1 MGYSNTSG
9 LPSTERTARSE
20 AQKSDSDGISL
31 SFTGRIAGWSARHRW
46 WVVGASMLVI
56 FLAMFTAS
64 TVDMKILDYEGEGD
78 SARGAE
84 LIGQRFSIDSA
95 PTEQLVFSNPSLDAS
110 TTAYRA
116 AVEGLVQQ
124 LRALPE
130 VARVA
135 SYYDTGD
142 TAMLSEDGH
151 VVLAQVVVA
160 GDEDDAEDK
169 IDAILDT
176 VRATAAAD
184 NAAGFEIVMA
194 GDTSITRQLEKID
207 EEDFG
212 TMMIVTMVLALTFML
227 IAFRGVVAAAIPL
240 VMALGAI
247 FTALGVAALV
257 SHVYPMVEFLAQVV
271 LLMGMAV
278 GVDYSLFI
286 VSRYR
291 SERKAGRAKLEA
303 ITFASNTTGR
313 AVFYARV
320 VVLLSLAGLILTGS
334 AIFVSMAIGVIIVV
348 LLALVASLT
357 LLPALLAVLG
367 DNINR
372 LRLPFI
378 GREGNYDGGV
388 WGAITDKVLARP
400 VLMASVTAGALI
412 AIAVPAIS
420 LNLAF
425 ASGSDSFNDAV
436 EAKRGLELLEEH
448 FTGGL
453 AAPAYVIVDATDV
466 NSPEVKAQVARL
478 MENVE
483 GDDAFIPPFE
493 TRINPAGDLL
503 YVQIP
508 VAGGTDEDE
517 VERSVRHLRD
527 DIVPAAF
534 ADADARV
541 YVAGATAGSID
552 FTDQVVDRAPYVF
565 GFVLGLSF
573 LLLLV
578 MFRSIII
585 PVKAI
590 ALNLLSVGAAYGVL
604 VMVFQWGWGITLL
617 GSEATGVI
625 MPWLPLF
632 LFAILFGLS
641 MDYHMLLLNR
651 IKEGYDQG
659 LSNEESVSQGIKV
672 TAGQI
677 TSAAA
682 IMVGIFGTF
691 ALGRS
696 VEMQQMGIGL
706 GVAILIDATLI
717 RSVLLPASMKL
728 LGDRNWYLPKW
739 LDWLPKVTAEPP
751 APATPASP
759 AIAARTSAPAP
770 AAAGY

>member
-1 MGYSNTSG
+1 MSYSNTAG
-9 LPSTERTARSE
+9 LPNTKRTHRSE
-20 AQKSDSDGISL
+20 VQESHTDGISL

-46 WVVGASMLVI
+46 WVVAASVMVI
-56 FLAMFTAS
+56 FLAIFTLN
-64 TVDMKILDYEGEGD
+64 TVETKVLDYEGEGD
-78 SARGAE
+78 SAVGAD
-84 LIGQRFSIDSA
+84 LINDRFDFESA
-95 PTEQLVFSNPSLDAS
+95 PTEQLVFSNPSLNANS
-110 TTAYRA
+110 PAYRA
-116 AVEGLVQQ
+116 AVDGLVQR

-130 VARVA
+130 VASVA
-135 SYYDTGD
+135 SFYDTGD
-142 TAMLSEDGH
+142 SAMVSEDGH
-151 VVLAQVVVA
+151 VVLAQVVID
-160 GDEDDAEDK
+160 GDFDSAKDNVE
-169 IDAILDT
+169 AILDT
-176 VRATAAAD
+176 VRAGAAEA
-184 NAAGFEIVMA
+184 NGFEIVMSGEA
-194 GDTSITRQLEKID
+194 SLEKQLEDID
-207 EEDFG
+207 EEDFSN
-212 TMMIVTMVLALTFML
+212 MIVVTMVLALTCMF
-227 IAFRGVVAAAIPL
+227 IAFRGAVAAAIPL
-240 VMALGAI
+240 VLALGAI

-257 SHVYPMVEFLAQVV
+257 SHAYPMPEFLAQVI

-303 ITFASNTTGR
+303 ITLASNTTGR
-313 AVFYARV
+313 AVFYAGIT
-320 VVLLSLAGLILTGS
+320 VVLSVAGLILTDT

-367 DNINR
+367 DKVDA
-372 LRLPFI
+372 LRLPII
-378 GREGNYDGGV
+378 GRDGGNGGGV

-400 VLMASVTAGALI
+400 LFLASVTAGALI
-412 AIAVPAIS
+412 AIAVPVFS

-425 ASGSDSFNDAV
+425 ASGSDSLNDAV

-453 AAPAYVIVDATDV
+453 AAPAYVIVDAADV
-466 NSPEVKAQVARL
+466 NSPEVQAQVAR
-478 MENVE
+478 MVAKVE
-483 GDDAFIPPFE
+483 EDEAFVPPCE

-508 VAGGTDEDE
+508 VAGGTSEDE
-517 VERSVRHLRD
+517 VERSVRHLRQ

-534 ADADARV
+534 GDANARV
-541 YVAGATAGSID
+541 YVAGAAAGSID
-552 FTDQVVDRAPYVF
+552 FTDQMVDRAPYVF

-578 MFRSIII
+578 MFRSIVI
-585 PVKAI
+585 PFKAI
-590 ALNLLSVGAAYGVL
+590 GLNLLSVGAAYGVL
-604 VMVFQWGWGITLL
+604 VMIFQWGWGITLL
-617 GSEATGVI
+617 GSDATGVI

-659 LSNEESVSQGIKV
+659 LTNEESVSQGIKM

-682 IMVGIFGTF
+682 IMVGIFGAF

-696 VEMQQMGIGL
+696 IELQQMGVGL
-706 GVAILIDATLI
+706 GVAILIDATVI

-739 LDWLPKVTAEPP
+739 LEWLPKVTTEPVNDQDASLP
-751 APATPASP
+751 QALPAT
-759 AIAARTSAPAP
+759 
-770 AAAGY
+770 AGD

>member
-1 MGYSNTSG
+1 MRSSITAG
-9 LPSTERTARSE
+9 LPSTKGTRRSE
-20 AQKSDSDGISL
+20 VQEADAAGIGV

-46 WVVGASMLVI
+46 WVVAASIMVV
-56 FLAMFTAS
+56 FLAMFAAN
-64 TVDMKILDYEGEGD
+64 TVSMNTLDYQGEGE
-78 SARGAE
+78 SAIAGE
-84 LIGQRFSIDSA
+84 LVEQRFGFDSA
-95 PTEQLVFSNPSLDAS
+95 PTEQLLFSNPSLDAS
-110 TTAYRA
+110 SPAYRA
-116 AVEGLVQQ
+116 AVDGLVQQ

-130 VARVA
+130 VASVT
-135 SYYDTGD
+135 SFYDTGD

-151 VVLAQVVVA
+151 VVLAQVVIA

-176 VRATAAAD
+176 VRATAAAASTD
-184 NAAGFEIVMA
+184 GFEIAMA
-194 GDTSITRQLEKID
+194 GDTSIIRQVEKID

-227 IAFRGVVAAAIPL
+227 IAFRGVAAAAIPL
-240 VMALGAI
+240 VMALGSI
-247 FTALGVAALV
+247 FTALGVAVLV
-257 SHVYPMVEFLAQVV
+257 SHVYPMVDFLAQVV

-291 SERKAGRAKLEA
+291 SERKAGRAKVEA

-313 AVFYARV
+313 AVFYAGV

-348 LLALVASLT
+348 LIALVASLT

-367 DNINR
+367 DKINW
-372 LRLPFI
+372 LRLPI
-378 GREGNYDGGV
+378 LGREGNNNGGI

-400 VLMASVTAGALI
+400 LIMASITAGALI
-412 AIAVPAIS
+412 AISVPVYS

-425 ASGSDSFNDAV
+425 ASGSDSLHDAV

-448 FTGGL
+448 FTGGF
-453 AAPAYVIVDATDV
+453 AAPAYVVVDAMDV
-466 NSPEVKAQVARL
+466 NAPEVQTDVARL
-478 MENVE
+478 IALAEE
-483 GDDAFIPPFE
+483 DDAFFAPFE
-493 TRINPAGDLL
+493 TRTNAAGDLL

-508 VAGGTDEDE
+508 MAGGTNEDE
-517 VERSVRHLRD
+517 VERSVRHLRQ

-534 ADADARV
+534 VSANARV
-541 YVAGATAGSID
+541 YVAGMAAGSID
-552 FTDQVVDRAPYVF
+552 FTDQMVDRAPYVF

-659 LSNEESVSQGIKV
+659 LSNEESVSQGIKM

-691 ALGRS
+691 ALGRN
-696 VEMQQMGIGL
+696 VDMQQMGIGL
-706 GVAILIDATLI
+706 GVAILIDATVI

-739 LDWLPKVTAEPP
+739 LDWLPKVTTEPATLAQP
-751 APATPASP
+751 AMASIAPASAPAT
-759 AIAARTSAPAP
+759 
-770 AAAGY
+770 AGD

>member
-1 MGYSNTSG
+1 
-9 LPSTERTARSE
+9 
-20 AQKSDSDGISL
+20 
-31 SFTGRIAGWSARHRW
+31 
-46 WVVGASMLVI
+46 MLVI

-95 PTEQLVFSNPSLDAS
+95 PTEQLVFSNPSLDAN
-110 TTAYRA
+110 TPAYRA

-334 AIFVSMAIGVIIVV
+334 AIFVSMPS
-348 LLALVASLT
+348 AS
-357 LLPALLAVLG
+357 
-367 DNINR
+367 
-372 LRLPFI
+372 
-378 GREGNYDGGV
+378 
-388 WGAITDKVLARP
+388 
-400 VLMASVTAGALI
+400 S
-412 AIAVPAIS
+412 S
-420 LNLAF
+420 
-425 ASGSDSFNDAV
+425 
-436 EAKRGLELLEEH
+436 
-448 FTGGL
+448 
-453 AAPAYVIVDATDV
+453 
-466 NSPEVKAQVARL
+466 
-478 MENVE
+478 
-483 GDDAFIPPFE
+483 
-493 TRINPAGDLL
+493 
-503 YVQIP
+503 
-508 VAGGTDEDE
+508 
-517 VERSVRHLRD
+517 
-527 DIVPAAF
+527 
-534 ADADARV
+534 
-541 YVAGATAGSID
+541 
-552 FTDQVVDRAPYVF
+552 
-565 GFVLGLSF
+565 
-573 LLLLV
+573 
-578 MFRSIII
+578 
-585 PVKAI
+585 
-590 ALNLLSVGAAYGVL
+590 
-604 VMVFQWGWGITLL
+604 
-617 GSEATGVI
+617 
-625 MPWLPLF
+625 
-632 LFAILFGLS
+632 
-641 MDYHMLLLNR
+641 
-651 IKEGYDQG
+651 
-659 LSNEESVSQGIKV
+659 
-672 TAGQI
+672 
-677 TSAAA
+677 
-682 IMVGIFGTF
+682 
-691 ALGRS
+691 
-696 VEMQQMGIGL
+696 
-706 GVAILIDATLI
+706 
-717 RSVLLPASMKL
+717 
-728 LGDRNWYLPKW
+728 
-739 LDWLPKVTAEPP
+739 
-751 APATPASP
+751 
-759 AIAARTSAPAP
+759 
-770 AAAGY
+770 